1 MKKQRVKRCLEKVD
15 GRKVFWQFGNSVV
28 GTASTLTAV
37 AALWSAYVHVK
48 RRTISVWSIFC
59 IFSILLLFIVWH
71 CLKSLSFYLPPPPP
85 TPPFNYQ
92 VVLHF
97 VSIDSFQLVSML
109 QGLPYICLVH
119 HIAVVNPHVL
129 LFPWILNWKRWSGFI
144 SCLLSPWLPSECSW

>member
-1 MKKQRVKRCLEKVD
+1 MFGEGGWKEGLLAIWEFCGGYCFYTHRCGCTVKCLCARKEENHFCLEYLLY
-15 GRKVFWQFGNSVV
+15 FLNSLIIYCL
-28 GTASTLTAV
+28 TLP
-37 AALWSAYVHVK
+37 K
-48 RRTISVWSIFC
+48 IS
-59 IFSILLLFIVWH
+59 LF
-71 CLKSLSFYLPPPPP
+71 LPPPPPP

-129 LFPWILNWKRWSGFI
+129 LFPWILN
-144 SCLLSPWLPSECSW
+144 